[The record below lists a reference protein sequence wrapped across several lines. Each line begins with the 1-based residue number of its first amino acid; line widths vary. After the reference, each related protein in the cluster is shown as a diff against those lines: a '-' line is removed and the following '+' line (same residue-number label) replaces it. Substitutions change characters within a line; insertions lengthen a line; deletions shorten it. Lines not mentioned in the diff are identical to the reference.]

1 MAITPRPL
9 TRRETLSLLTAFAT
23 QLGLSGCAATSTP
36 SASTPTN
43 PVLTNPQPTP
53 PGLIVASNVTVGT
66 TAKGTAAQGFCGLSY
81 EKSAISRR
89 TLTTTSAGLV
99 KLFQLLNAKSVLRV
113 GGNSVDST
121 TYSPTAPGSTLGS
134 LANSDIAAF
143 TTFVQAVNYGVIY
156 GINLKGFLA
165 SPPTQTVANAVAEAT
180 YAASVLGANLLEF
193 EIGNEPDLYTTT
205 LGANYTYAQFAA
217 IWEPVAT
224 AIHAALPT
232 IPISGPAIASTG
244 NISSWS
250 VPFASAEKSR
260 GLNLLTQHRY
270 VASGTS
276 ASATDAT
283 LLADSSNTGL
293 AQSMQTLNTTATAQG
308 MTWRMS
314 ETGTYYAPTSGTG
327 QQAYDFASALWVI
340 DFLFTNIVNGGQ
352 GINLHSGGLP
362 QYSPYVPLN
371 DDEINTVTSVNAV
384 FYGMLLFALGG
395 AGTAVQTTIS
405 SSVNAT
411 AYSIM
416 VDATHISTWIINKDT
431 TSSQNLQVA
440 ITLPITVKSATL
452 KVMTNTSLSAHTGTT
467 IQGATIGVDGSFNPA
482 ADYTLSIVGTTVTCY
497 VPYNSAVLVQ
507 TILN

>member
-1 MAITPRPL
+1 MSHPAQPL
-9 TRRETLSLLTAFAT
+9 TRRETLSLLTAFAA
-23 QLGLSGCAATSTP
+23 QLSLSGCSSSTSTP
-36 SASTPTN
+36 APTPT
-43 PVLTNPQPTP
+43 PVTTNPQPTP
-53 PGLIVASNVTVGT
+53 PGLIVQSSVTVGT
-66 TAKGTAAQGFCGLSY
+66 TTKGTVPQGFCGLSY

-89 TLTTTSAGLV
+89 TLTTASAGLV

-121 TYSPTAPGSTLGS
+121 TYAANGPGSTSGA

-143 TTFVQAVNYGVIY
+143 ATFVKAVNCNVIY

-180 YAASVLGANLLEF
+180 YAASVLGANLLAF
-193 EIGNEPDLYTTT
+193 EIGNEPDLYTTST
-205 LGANYTYAQFAA
+205 GAALNYSQFVAL
-217 IWEPVAT
+217 WEPVAT
-224 AIHAALPT
+224 AIQAALPT
-232 IPISGPAIASTG
+232 IPLSGPAIASTG

-283 LLADSSNTGL
+283 LLSDGTSTGL
-293 AQSMQTLNTTATAQG
+293 TQSLQTLNTTAAAQSIA
-308 MTWRMS
+308 WRMA

-327 QQAYDFASALWVI
+327 QQAFDFASALWVL
-340 DFLFTNIVNGGQ
+340 DYLFANIFAGAQ

-362 QYSPYVPLN
+362 QYAPFVPLN
-371 DDEINTVTSVNAV
+371 DDEVNTVTTVNNI
-384 FYGMLLFALGG
+384 FYGMMLFTLGG

-405 SSVNAT
+405 SSVAAT

-416 VDATHISTWIINKDT
+416 VDATHVSTWIINKDT
-431 TSSQNLQVA
+431 TSTQNLQVT
-440 ITLPITVKSATL
+440 ITLPITVASATL
-452 KVMTNTSLSAHTGTT
+452 KVMTNTTLSAHTGTT
-467 IQGATIGVDGSFNPA
+467 IQGASISPTGSFTPA
-482 ADYTLSIVGTTVTCY
+482 ADYTLNVTGTTVTCY
-497 VPYNSAVLVQ
+497 VPTNSAVLVQ
-507 TILN
+507 TVLN